1 MWLQKETKSKAGVF
15 TSIDK
20 KSSVQLIFMNPNHK
34 LTRQYSIVVKDNQIC
49 VSSFLNRYSITY
61 ITMLA

>member
-34 LTRQYSIVVKDNQIC
+34 LTRQYSIVVKDSKIL
-49 VSSFLNRYSITY
+49 VSSLS
-61 ITMLA
+61 